1 MQMKMKEFLS
11 CCLFASTALLPLG
24 CATNP
29 NKAKEAK
36 TVLEGQQDVGG
47 GVNIGR
53 NDKGEVVTTRKQKLA
68 DQLRDL
74 QNEVYSLEAD
84 IYGHE
89 QYGRKGLYGV
99 LQECLDKD
107 GELKRLPSKAVL
119 TKSED
124 KVGGKMVIDEQK
136 NLVNVSDEYVLDRI
150 KRFEGYKDRYQSQK
164 DDFEEKLRICSAKGK
179 APESN

>member
-1 MQMKMKEFLS
+1 MQMMRM
-11 CCLFASTALLPLG
+11 CCLITSLAILPLG

-29 NKAKEAK
+29 NKATEAK
-36 TVLEGQQDVGG
+36 TVLEGQESAGA

-53 NDKGEVVTTRKQKLA
+53 NDKGEVVASRKQKLA

-74 QNEVYSLEAD
+74 QTDVYNLESD

-99 LQECLDKD
+99 LRECYDKD
-107 GELKRLPSKAVL
+107 GTLKRMPSKSVL

-124 KVGGKMVIDEQK
+124 KIGGKMVIDEQK
-136 NLVNVSDEYVLDRI
+136 NLVNVSEEYFLDRI
-150 KRFEGYKDRYQSQK
+150 KRFEDYKERYESQK
-164 DDFEEKLRICSAKGK
+164 EDFEEKLRVCSAKK
-179 APESN
+179 VPETN